1 MDTVTYAPGTM
12 PRALSQEI
20 HNTRARQFVHRLRWD
35 LCVDECGGE
44 IDQFDDAH
52 AFYVVVREGGQHILS
67 CRIRPASSGT
77 MIETCFPDS
86 FPFAKDFIPSHRCSL
101 WEVTRF
107 CKCSKISSVKSAMAL
122 KAMSFELDGFRD
134 FVGATG
140 YIAVVYPHFPRFLK
154 KLGAR
159 YLCLSDGLVNN
170 EKVQLICVT
179 HSVDF
184 RGKMS
189 REPKSE
195 IKSNFGVSLALLGK
209 AREAR
214 TSPYPGGT
222 YPTGSVTGMPSAV

>member
-1 MDTVTYAPGTM
+1 MDTVTYAPGTI

-20 HNTRARQFVHRLRWD
+20 YGARARQFVHRLRWD
-35 LCVDECGGE
+35 LCIQESGGE

-67 CRIRPASSGT
+67 CRMRPASSGT

-86 FPFAKDFIPSHRCSL
+86 FPFAIDFIASHRGSL

-107 CKCSKISSVKSAMAL
+107 CKCPKISPVKSAMAL

-140 YIAVVYPHFPRFLK
+140 YIAVVYPHFPRLLK

-159 YLCLSDGLVNN
+159 YLCLSDGMVNH
-170 EKVQLICVT
+170 EKAQLICVT

-184 RGKMS
+184 RGKVG
-189 REPKSE
+189 REAKDGMKS
-195 IKSNFGVSLALLGK
+195 KFGVSFASDR
-209 AREAR
+209 AA
-214 TSPYPGGT
+214 
-222 YPTGSVTGMPSAV
+222 